1 MAMPDRKNGGALAG
15 VRLTEVPLKVRRRY
29 GQLLLDRAL
38 KEMEPLPA
46 MQFAAELQRAVD
58 EPSETIFWVAKSE
71 IERVLK

>member
-1 MAMPDRKNGGALAG
+1 MAMPDRNGGALAG

-58 EPSETIFWVAKSE
+58 EPSDRLYWVPKE
-71 IERVLK
+71 QLERVMG